1 MKKLDLEWMIDG
13 LRPEIGVL
21 GRAEAHGSSGLAWKD
36 YNWTK
41 NLIYRGQLRFVD
53 EESSRNYSFVEDF
66 VLDK

>member
-1 MKKLDLEWMIDG
+1 MV

-21 GRAEAHGSSGLAWKD
+21 GRAEAHGSSGLAWKG

-41 NLIYRGQLRFVD
+41 NLIYCGKLRNVD
-53 EESSRNYSFVEDF
+53 EQSSRNYSFVEDL